1 MSEAVCQ
8 FSWAQHGTPG
18 QLNDRVKSKELLLDD
33 LVVRPSDDKSAS
45 LSSGFERNADSL
57 PGAITS
63 LDVTKILPR
72 LSAIPAHG
80 MSLAKAGPAGNKF
93 ATLVAVDEIFETRK
107 QTGTGSVEALIVCQT
122 NGVAQVLLDETV
134 KIGSCRIGLNSTLH
148 ASHHQSSYHVIL
160 SREDESLL
168 RVDFV
173 RLPLATLGGPLLH
186 VIATNTKRM
195 QNLLD
200 YVRHT
205 IRCIEHDFSTGLQF
219 PARLTKSLSE
229 MLSESES
236 DEGDAR
242 LSLYHLAMTGEFNAP
257 MLEWLTDIVQD
268 NNHKRWDTAVGSMYT
283 NIQHHL
289 FINLL
294 PALERFTITVC
305 ELRGQAAFH
314 EGSSKFD
321 CAPEIFTNVL
331 LAVDSLRVL
340 AEQCSSIVMAEH
352 KQFRAFSKWLK
363 MEIEIGTAEPF
374 SSGAIE
380 VEEREVPSL
389 DYSLIS
395 KYIKGTMGRSRLA
408 PYVETR
414 PEYQQQM
421 SKHDFTAHSFVKQL
435 SFQAATEA
443 VLADEKAWSTRARD
457 DRPQSAASP
466 ASLNLPA
473 TAAVLHGHIRIALG
487 KITAWQSRMLELP
500 HRTTLP
506 LGEGLTATDMALLKP
521 SEVSTSSPAAA
532 QIVAIPGKSSKAA
545 THLTSIQVSLPPLSV
560 TKTRLSFAQ
569 SSLLTPDRPQPSP
582 ITNVISR
589 PFSKAGQILDAKLF
603 PEFHRCILSLV
614 RYEDEHYSALMLHTM
629 DPNADAI
636 AVHTFPAEGGFAPQR
651 MNVGGRSGKQVCV
664 LVGNRGR
671 DWVVL
676 DLSRLST
683 SLMMNDDHDEAL

>member
-1 MSEAVCQ
+1 
-8 FSWAQHGTPG
+8 
-18 QLNDRVKSKELLLDD
+18 
-33 LVVRPSDDKSAS
+33 
-45 LSSGFERNADSL
+45 
-57 PGAITS
+57 
-63 LDVTKILPR
+63 
-72 LSAIPAHG
+72 

-93 ATLVAVDEIFETRK
+93 ATLVAADEIFETRK

-122 NGVAQVLLDETV
+122 NGVAQVLLDESV
-134 KIGSCRIGLNSTLH
+134 KIGSCRIGLNSFMH
-148 ASHHQSSYHVIL
+148 ASHPESSYHVLL
-160 SREDESLL
+160 SKEDQSLL
-168 RVDFV
+168 RIDFI
-173 RLPLATLGGPLLH
+173 RLPLSTLGGPLLH
-186 VIATNTKRM
+186 VIASNTKRM

-200 YVRHT
+200 YVLHT
-205 IRCIEHDFSTGLQF
+205 IRCIEHDFVTGLQF
-219 PARLTKSLSE
+219 PARLMKSLTE

-236 DEGDAR
+236 DEGDAT

-283 NIQHHL
+283 NVQHHL

-331 LAVDSLRVL
+331 SAIDSLRTL
-340 AEQCSSIVMAEH
+340 TEQCSSIVMAEH
-352 KQFRAFSKWLK
+352 RQFRAFSKWLK

-389 DYSLIS
+389 DYSSIS
-395 KYIKGTMGRSRLA
+395 KYIKETMRASRLA
-408 PYVETR
+408 PYIETR
-414 PEYQQQM
+414 LEFQQQM
-421 SKHDFTAHSFVKQL
+421 SKHDFAAHVFVKQL
-435 SFQAATEA
+435 SFQATVEA
-443 VLADEKAWSTRARD
+443 VLADEKPWSARARE
-457 DRPQSAASP
+457 DRPQSSPSP

-473 TAAVLHGHIRIALG
+473 TAAVLRGHVRTALE
-487 KITAWQSRMLELP
+487 KITAWQSRMLDPP

-506 LGEGLTATDMALLKP
+506 LEEGLTATDMALLKP
-521 SEVSTSSPAAA
+521 TEVSTSSPAVA
-532 QIVAIPGKSSKAA
+532 QIVAIPVKSSKAA
-545 THLTSIQVSLPPLSV
+545 THLTFIQISLPPRSV
-560 TKTRLSFAQ
+560 AKTRLSFAE

-582 ITNVISR
+582 ITNVTSR
-589 PFSKAGQILDAKLF
+589 PFSKAGQVLDAKLF
-603 PEFHRCILSLV
+603 PDHHKCVLSLV
-614 RYEDEHYSALMLHTM
+614 RYEDEHCSALMLHTM
-629 DPNADAI
+629 DPTANAV

-651 MNVGGRSGKQVCV
+651 MNVGGRPGKQVCV

-676 DLSRLST
+676 NLSRLST
-683 SLMMNDDHDEAL
+683 SLLMDDNQDAAL